1 MKFLNFF
8 STFVGYFT
16 LLDPEPDPDSE
27 YGSGSNT
34 DPDPKPCKKHVTVV
48 GGREP
53 GAEKQQEAQP
63 QGLQGQEGGGGAGQ
77 AQHRE
82 RGQ

>member
-1 MKFLNFF
+1 M
-8 STFVGYFT
+8 T
-16 LLDPEPDPDSE
+16 
-27 YGSGSNT
+27 
-34 DPDPKPCKKHVTVV
+34 TVLV

-53 GAEKQQEAQP
+53 GAEEQQEAQP

-82 RGQ
+82 